1 MQAQE
6 IFWYNN
12 NLNINNKYDSAHR
25 FARYG
30 VF

>member
-12 NLNINNKYDSAHR
+12 NLNINNKYVSAHCFSR
-25 FARYG
+25 QRG
-30 VF
+30 L